1 MSAESKLVVPL
12 AELSA
17 DPNAKAEDLVKIGDE
32 MDLLIMRT
40 NDQEGT
46 IMLSKKRLMPLKAG
60 KRLLKP
66 MKMKRLSPV
75 LSRRLLRAV

>member
-1 MSAESKLVVPL
+1 MCIRDR
-12 AELSA
+12 LSA

-46 IMLSKKRLMPLKAG
+46 IMLSKKRLDC
-60 KRLLKP
+60 LLYT
-66 MKMKRLSPV
+66 
-75 LSRRLLRAV
+75 SRCV